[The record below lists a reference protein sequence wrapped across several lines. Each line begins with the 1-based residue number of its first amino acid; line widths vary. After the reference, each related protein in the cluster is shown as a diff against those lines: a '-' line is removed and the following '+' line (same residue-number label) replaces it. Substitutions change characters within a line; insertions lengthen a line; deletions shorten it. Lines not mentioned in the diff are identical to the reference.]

1 MAESEKGVQGR
12 PSPTAIGI
20 TVGVVVLVFVLTWI
34 TALRRPF
41 IDDDWSYLNTVQQP
55 GWWHSSAVW
64 DPHNGL
70 YRPILYL
77 WFGLLHL
84 FFGLHSFAFHVATL
98 AAVFLMG
105 FLTWRVARAAGLR
118 RGALVAGAVVLLHAA
133 VGYPISWT
141 AAASSPIAVSF
152 ALGAILVL
160 LNRPVTLSR
169 AFVAAALLAL
179 GLLTREVV
187 IMAPA
192 MVVVIGWAKP
202 GGRLKDALRR
212 SLPLWVVDIAY
223 LALRAGSG
231 ASDPPGLYHEQ
242 VSSRAVNNF
251 FSLTLKASD
260 VAGVSAQTRSLV
272 IAGLVLFMVGV
283 LAWSLSRRQY
293 ILVGGLV
300 WFVIATVPV
309 ICLVNHAMESY
320 YIDFAL
326 PGLALAFGAACEM
339 VVEALPGS
347 FAILA
352 GLVLLVT
359 LGLVGH
365 AVSNIEFTHEYG
377 SDTKE
382 TQQLLAQARKKD
394 SHPTGPTFIVVRT
407 ALTGADARAVIQG
420 GDLFKVEFHDPALRV
435 LVLPPL
441 SSSSRQRP

>member
-1 MAESEKGVQGR
+1 
-12 PSPTAIGI
+12 
-20 TVGVVVLVFVLTWI
+20 
-34 TALRRPF
+34 
-41 IDDDWSYLNTVQQP
+41 
-55 GWWHSSAVW
+55 
-64 DPHNGL
+64 
-70 YRPILYL
+70 
-77 WFGLLHL
+77 
-84 FFGLHSFAFHVATL
+84 
-98 AAVFLMG
+98 
-105 FLTWRVARAAGLR
+105 
-118 RGALVAGAVVLLHAA
+118 
-133 VGYPISWT
+133 
-141 AAASSPIAVSF
+141 
-152 ALGAILVL
+152 
-160 LNRPVTLSR
+160 
-169 AFVAAALLAL
+169 
-179 GLLTREVV
+179 
-187 IMAPA
+187 MAPA